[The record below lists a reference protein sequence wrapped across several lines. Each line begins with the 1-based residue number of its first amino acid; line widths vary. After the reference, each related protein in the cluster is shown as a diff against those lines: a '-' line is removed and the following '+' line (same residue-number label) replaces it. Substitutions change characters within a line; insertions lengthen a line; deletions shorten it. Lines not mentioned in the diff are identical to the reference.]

1 MGMMKEIQQLES
13 DMFDVTVR
21 LHRAK
26 TYLDKVDYIT
36 SLALLEVLNDEY
48 NEITNHYYVDQVKM
62 VEYHSY
68 RWEF

>member
-1 MGMMKEIQQLES
+1 MKEIQQLES

-21 LHRAK
+21 LHKAK
-26 TYLDKVDYIT
+26 SLRDKPDFIT

-48 NEITNHYYVDQVKM
+48 NELTDTYYIPQEKM
-62 VEYHSY
+62 LEYHSF